1 MPSPSQPVTFS
12 VEQLA
17 DLHRKLR
24 DAGHD
29 INNYLANITAA
40 VELSRLKPENTKHC
54 LSIIMDQS
62 PKIQQAVKQF
72 VNEFER
78 SAGIT
83 RP

>member
-1 MPSPSQPVTFS
+1 MPLPSQSVTLS

-17 DLHRKLR
+17 ILHHKLR

-40 VELSRLKPENTKHC
+40 VELSRLKPENAKHC
-54 LSIIMDQS
+54 LAVIMDQS
-62 PKIQQAVKQF
+62 PKIQEAIKQF
-72 VNEFER
+72 VTEFER
-78 SAGIT
+78 SVGIT